1 MEMCKKAD
9 ADKDKPKGIHPSHKN
24 VRMSDA
30 SRFDFICDD
39 CGETDDPLRLT
50 DLGPNGGL
58 TKPCTGPR
66 K

>member
-1 MEMCKKAD
+1 MEMCKTAA
-9 ADKDKPKGIHPSHKN
+9 ADKDAPKGIHPSHKN

-39 CGETDDPLRLT
+39 CGETDDPLGL
-50 DLGPNGGL
+50 DKLGPYGTL
-58 TKPCTGPR
+58 TEPCPGPR